1 MSFALLSKH
10 LRCVNASPTDVG
22 MDGLGLD
29 GWVSALVGRRPL
41 IVVCH
46 PSQLQGN
53 RHSLTQGSHNL
64 CDG

>member
-10 LRCVNASPTDVG
+10 LRCVNVSPMDVG

-41 IVVCH
+41 TVICH
-46 PSQLQGN
+46 PNQLWGN
-53 RHSLTQGSHNL
+53 KALTDSRKS
-64 CDG
+64 